1 MPDQPARP
9 ASQPAARRA
18 LKPATKPAAKKP
30 ASTRPPIHMEKPDP
44 LVAERLAAAME
55 GLPVYRRSMFGGVA
69 WFVEENAQMFAGVWG
84 DALDLRVGVEDV
96 AALVAAGKARPF
108 EPMEGRPMREYV
120 LVPVASMRP
129 SDYKRWVA
137 RALAFTSTLAR
148 KNGK

>member
-1 MPDQPARP
+1 MPDQPGRKPAAKRAARP
-9 ASQPAARRA
+9 ASKSAASA
-18 LKPATKPAAKKP
+18 
-30 ASTRPPIHMEKPDP
+30 RPPIHMEKPDP

-69 WFVEENAQMFAGVWG
+69 WFVESNAQMFAGVWG

-120 LVPVASMRP
+120 LVPAASMRP
-129 SDYKRWVA
+129 ADYRRWVA
-137 RALAFTSTLAR
+137 RALAFTSGLAA
-148 KNGK
+148 KKGK

>member
-1 MPDQPARP
+1 
-9 ASQPAARRA
+9 
-18 LKPATKPAAKKP
+18 
-30 ASTRPPIHMEKPDP
+30 MEKPDP

-69 WFVEENAQMFAGVWG
+69 WFVESNAQMFAGVWG

-120 LVPVASMRP
+120 LVPAASMRP
-129 SDYKRWVA
+129 ADYRRWVA
-137 RALAFTSTLAR
+137 RALAFTSGLAA
-148 KNGK
+148 KKGK